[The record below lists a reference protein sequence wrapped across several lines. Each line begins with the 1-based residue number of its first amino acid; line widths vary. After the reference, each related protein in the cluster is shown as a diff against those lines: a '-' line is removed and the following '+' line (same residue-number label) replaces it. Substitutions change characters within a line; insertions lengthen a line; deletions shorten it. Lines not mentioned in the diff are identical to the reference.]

1 MIKAMIKMKSILLD
15 ITKTVK
21 IIMDIII
28 IIHMEVQKNIE
39 KKKAEQ
45 IKNIIQKIMIN
56 NMQIIKASIIRI
68 HNMSS

>member
-1 MIKAMIKMKSILLD
+1 MIKVMIKKSILQGIIK
-15 ITKTVK
+15 ITK

-28 IIHMEVQKNIE
+28 ITHMEGQKNIE
-39 KKKAEQ
+39 RKKAEQ

-56 NMQIIKASIIRI
+56 SIQIIKVNIIRI

>member
-1 MIKAMIKMKSILLD
+1 MIKMKSILLD

-56 NMQIIKASIIRI
+56 NIQIIKASIIRI

>member
-1 MIKAMIKMKSILLD
+1 MIKMKSILLD

>member
-1 MIKAMIKMKSILLD
+1 MIKMKSILLD

-28 IIHMEVQKNIE
+28 ITHMEAQKNIE
-39 KKKAEQ
+39 RKKAEQ

-56 NMQIIKASIIRI
+56 NIQIIKASIIRI

>member
-1 MIKAMIKMKSILLD
+1 MIKMKNILLD

-28 IIHMEVQKNIE
+28 ITHMEVQKNIE
-39 KKKAEQ
+39 RKKAEQ

-56 NMQIIKASIIRI
+56 NIQIIKASIIRI